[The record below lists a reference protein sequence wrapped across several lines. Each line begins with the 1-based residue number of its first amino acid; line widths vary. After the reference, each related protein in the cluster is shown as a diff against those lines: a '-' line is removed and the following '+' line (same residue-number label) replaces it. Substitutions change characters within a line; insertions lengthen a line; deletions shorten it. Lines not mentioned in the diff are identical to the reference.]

1 MSIKP
6 VRINILCREDFKE
19 EKKLKAE
26 ARTSPQAT
34 DKPKTGAD
42 LLIQLLVE
50 AGVDTIFGYPGG
62 AVLPIYDAIYRSE
75 APFKHVLTRHEQG
88 AIFAAEGY
96 ARVTGKTGV
105 VIATSGPGATNLI
118 TGITDAMMDS
128 IPLVIFTGQVAK
140 PVIGTDAFQ
149 ESDVLGITTPI
160 TKYNYQVDD
169 IADLPRIVNEAFHIA
184 STGRPGPV
192 VIDFP
197 KNIAEGLPDAKFK
210 YDFDLP
216 GYQPTTK
223 PNPLQIIKLADAL
236 SKAKKPLV
244 LAGAGILFAKAT
256 NELKQFVEKYNL
268 PVVNTLLG
276 LGTFPGTNPL
286 SLGMGGMHGSYA
298 ANMALYECDLL
309 INIGARFDDRLT
321 GNLKHFAQFAKVAHI
336 DIDPAEIGK
345 NVETE
350 IPVVADA
357 KKALQALLA
366 REIKQPDHGEWMKTI
381 AENKEKYP
389 LWHEHSD
396 DGISPQWLIQKIHE
410 HTDGKAIVTTD
421 VGQHQM
427 WTAQYYTQDEPHKW
441 VSSGGLGAM
450 GFGFPAAIGAQ
461 FGRPDEVVVSIS
473 GDGGFQMNLQELIL
487 LKQWNL
493 PVKVFILNNSALG
506 MVRQWQESFYE
517 ERYSE
522 SILDVNPDFV
532 KLAESYGI
540 RGIKVEEESD
550 VDAVLKDVFSYDGP
564 VLVDFRIIHNEK
576 VYPMVAPGSG
586 IHQMIGVTK

>member
-1 MSIKP
+1 M
-6 VRINILCREDFKE
+6 FKE

-26 ARTSPQAT
+26 AKTRPQAT
-34 DKPKTGAD
+34 EKPKTGAD

-62 AVLPIYDAIYRSE
+62 AVLPIYDAIYRSD
-75 APFKHVLTRHEQG
+75 APFRHVLTRHEQG

-128 IPLVIFTGQVAK
+128 IPLVVFTGQVAK

-160 TKYNYQVDD
+160 TKYNYQVDN
-169 IADLPRIVNEAFHIA
+169 IRDLPRIVKEAFHIA

-192 VIDFP
+192 VIDIP
-197 KNIAEGLPDAKFK
+197 KNIAEGLPEGKFND
-210 YDFDLP
+210 DFHLP

-223 PNPLQIIKLADAL
+223 PNPLQIIKLAEAL
-236 SKAKKPLV
+236 SKAKKPVV
-244 LAGAGILFAKAT
+244 LAGAGVLFAKAT
-256 NELKQFVEKYNL
+256 AELREFVERYQL

-276 LGTFPGTNPL
+276 LGSFPGSSPL
-286 SLGMGGMHGSYA
+286 SLGMGGMHGSYT
-298 ANMALYECDLL
+298 ANMALYECDFL

-321 GNLKHFAQFAKVAHI
+321 GNLNHFAKYAKVAHI

-366 REIKQPDHGEWMKTI
+366 REIKQPDHGEWLQTL

-389 LWHEHSD
+389 LWYEHNEEA
-396 DGISPQWLIQKIHE
+396 ISPQWLIEKIHE

-427 WTAQYYTQDEPHKW
+427 WTAQYYRQDEPHKW

-461 FGRPDEVVVSIS
+461 FGRPDELVVSIT

-493 PVKVFILNNSALG
+493 PVKVFILNNAALG
-506 MVRQWQESFYE
+506 MVRQWQESFYG

-540 RGIKVEEESD
+540 RGIKVEKETD

-564 VLVDFRIIHNEK
+564 VLVDFRIIHDEK
-576 VYPMVAPGSG
+576 VYPMVPPGKG
-586 IHQMIGVTK
+586 IHEMIGVTK